1 MGDQIVG
8 HDVRLQRETGGHPA
22 VVGAFL
28 VHDGVIAKVEAQ
40 PAIGFRHQH
49 RLGHRR
55 RPARPHQNLEHRI
68 QRAAVR
74 GAAGDDRLDILGCLA
89 KGRRRHAD
97 LVALHPVD
105 VALQRVDLAVVGEHP
120 EGLGQPPLREG
131 VGAVTLVINRKSG
144 LEPLIHQIG
153 VEGGDLFGQHHALV
167 DDRPAGQGAQI
178 HALNPGGIGGFLNPA
193 ADDVKLTLKL
203 LLIDVLFTADKDLL
217 NLGTRRIGL
226 VAQNARVHGHMPP
239 AMGPQGPPPVRPI
252 RIAFAPALAGR
263 HMTLTPTEIRALRAA
278 GYTIEELELAGLSK
292 MGERG
297 PIDKF
302 RNRLTWPIR
311 DISGDVVGFGARKL
325 ASDEE
330 DQGPKYLNTSETPIY
345 KKSQVLYGLDM
356 AKKEIAKKRQV
367 VIVEGYTDVMAA
379 HLAGITTAVATCG
392 TAFGAEHIRIIRR
405 LLMDDD
411 AFRGEVIFTFD
422 GDAAGQKAAMRAF
435 SEDQKFVTQT
445 FVAVE
450 PDGLD
455 PCDLRQHKGDLA
467 LRDLIA
473 RRVPLFEFAIRAE
486 LAHHKLD
493 TAEGRVNALN
503 AAAPLVAQIRDK
515 SLRPE
520 YTRLLAGWLGV
531 EVEIVTRAVAQ
542 GAKAA
547 PQQSRQQVEE
557 VPAQP
562 NFRPDPNEARL
573 ILEREVLK
581 SRLQEPQLFEGEL
594 WSSIEPG
601 AFTHPAYSAM
611 RTAIDAHEKI
621 SPEVIT
627 DENLRALFTE
637 LTVEPIRADGKP
649 TQLYVASIVARLR
662 EVAISRSI
670 ADLKSSLQR
679 LNPVENEIEYNAAF
693 AQLVALESARRSL
706 HDLALGSL

>member
-1 MGDQIVG
+1 MAGRIKDE
-8 HDVRLQRETGGHPA
+8 DV
-22 VVGAFL
+22 
-28 VHDGVIAKVEAQ
+28 
-40 PAIGFRHQH
+40 QH
-49 RLGHRR
+49 IRDHA
-55 RPARPHQNLEHRI
+55 PI
-68 QRAAVR
+68 
-74 GAAGDDRLDILGCLA
+74 DD
-89 KGRRRHAD
+89 
-97 LVALHPVD
+97 
-105 VALQRVDLAVVGEHP
+105 VVGEYVQLKSAGGGQKK
-120 EGLGQPPLREG
+120 GLCPFHDEKSPSFHVTPSKGYFHCFGCQTGGDVIAFLMKIDHLTFTETIERLADRIGYTLRYEESGSAPSGPSVNRSRLVAANALAATFFQEQLNTSPDAAHGRDLLTKRGFDKNACQTFG
-131 VGAVTLVINRKSG
+131 VGYAPDSW
-144 LEPLIHQIG
+144 
-153 VEGGDLFGQHHALV
+153 DALTK
-167 DDRPAGQGAQI
+167 
-178 HALNPGGIGGFLNPA
+178 H
-193 ADDVKLTLKL
+193 
-203 LLIDVLFTADKDLL
+203 
-217 NLGTRRIGL
+217 
-226 VAQNARVHGHMPP
+226 
-239 AMGPQGPPPVRPI
+239 
-252 RIAFAPALAGR
+252 
-263 HMTLTPTEIRALRAA
+263 LRAA

-455 PCDLRQHKGDLA
+455 PCDLRQIKGDLA

-473 RRVPLFEFAIRAE
+473 KRVPLFEFAIRTE
-486 LAHHKLD
+486 LKLHNLA

-503 AAAPLVAQIRDK
+503 ATAPLVAQIRDK

-520 YTRLLAGWLGV
+520 YSRLLAGWLGI
-531 EVEIVTRAVAQ
+531 EVEIVTAAVSQ
-542 GAKAA
+542 GARRSLPAA
-547 PQQSRQQVEE
+547 PENEGDQVDQSW
-557 VPAQP
+557 
-562 NFRPDPNEARL
+562 RPHPQEPRL
-573 ILEREVLK
+573 LLEREVLK
-581 SRLQEPQLFEGEL
+581 ARLQMPDLVTT
-594 WSSIEPG
+594 WSEIEEA
-601 AFTHPAYSAM
+601 AFTHPAYVEM
-611 RTAIDAHEKI
+611 KRVIDAHTSLTI
-621 SPEVIT
+621 QI
-627 DENLRALFTE
+627 DEILDERMKTLFTE
-637 LTVEPIRADGKP
+637 LTVEPIRSDGEVSAR
-649 TQLYVASIVARLR
+649 YIESIVARLR
-662 EVAISRSI
+662 EVGISRAI
-670 ADLKSSLQR
+670 ADLKSNLQR
-679 LNPVENEIEYNAAF
+679 LNPVENPEEYNAAF
-693 AQLVALESARRSL
+693 ASLVALETTRRGL
-706 HDLALGSL
+706 HDLAIGSL